1 MALLLHY
8 RVNEGVKL
16 TENKKSIDMIVRKIK
31 NGNAENHDISIIL
44 EFLEGNLSS
53 VVELFQRGR
62 YNHIEGMECDLS
74 FPIQY
79 PRRVDR
85 VLIELFASRKVEISQ
100 RAIYSIQPHNL

>member
-79 PRRVDR
+79 PEHRQ
-85 VLIELFASRKVEISQ
+85 VLFL
-100 RAIYSIQPHNL
+100 HL